1 MSYVIKYLPEL
12 KKLQEELQDPNKLR
26 IYRMY
31 GGYVGSSESVKY
43 LHKKLEVDSETK
55 NN

>member
-1 MSYVIKYLPEL
+1 VSYVIKYLPDL
-12 KKLQEELQDPNKLR
+12 VKLQEELQDPNKLR

-43 LHKKLEVDSETK
+43 LHERLDVDPEKKNT
-55 NN
+55 